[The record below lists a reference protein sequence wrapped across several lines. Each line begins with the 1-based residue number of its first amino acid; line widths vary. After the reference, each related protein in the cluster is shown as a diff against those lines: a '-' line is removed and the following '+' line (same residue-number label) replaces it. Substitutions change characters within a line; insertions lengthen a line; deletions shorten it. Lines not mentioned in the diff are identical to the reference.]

1 MPPRGRP
8 TRAASSRLLL
18 SSEARREDT
27 HMEVFAA
34 SLLSTALVVPARP
47 AVAAAPIMQFSTALV
62 APPVARPGPLA
73 RAAAPIMQFRNP
85 FGQKEEVAVAEE
97 AEGSSSSDEEEWT
110 LDKVAKLGLA
120 GVLSIAVAE
129 SVFWILSFPISSIF
143 YFFATGEWIDLF
155 TQEGQVRA
163 HTSVWGARR
172 ASTSPP
178 PPRRT
183 GQVLGL
189 HRRLGRARRRHR
201 PVPHG
206 AHRCRDHAVD
216 GRECRQAI
224 PGAIP
229 RPPGQPGIDLGRTR
243 PRAL

>member
-1 MPPRGRP
+1 
-8 TRAASSRLLL
+8 
-18 SSEARREDT
+18 
-27 HMEVFAA
+27 MEVFAA

-47 AVAAAPIMQFSTALV
+47 AIAAAPIMQFSTA
-62 APPVARPGPLA
+62 PPVATARPGPLA

-97 AEGSSSSDEEEWT
+97 AEGSSSSDEEGWT

-172 ASTSPP
+172 ASPSPP
-178 PPRRT
+178 PLAA
-183 GQVLGL
+183 QVKFLAFTAGWGALG
-189 HRRLGRARRRHR
+189 
-201 PVPHG
+201 
-206 AHRCRDHAVD
+206 
-216 GRECRQAI
+216 
-224 PGAIP
+224 GAIA
-229 RPPGQPGIDLGRTR
+229 QYRTVLTAAAITPWMDENVVKPYLAPFLDR
-243 PRAL
+243 QGSQE